1 MWGPTSH
8 GPTRKLALSEP
19 PSNASA
25 EINAARCDL
34 VCGAETGL
42 NRRSMRMLIKITL
55 IFAFAI
61 AVTSAAPA
69 SIGRSFAQS
78 NPTLDCSHA
87 YWGTSPC

>member
-1 MWGPTSH
+1 
-8 GPTRKLALSEP
+8 
-19 PSNASA
+19 
-25 EINAARCDL
+25 
-34 VCGAETGL
+34 
-42 NRRSMRMLIKITL
+42 MLIKITL